1 MNILVEATENKLNIQ
16 QLKVLEL
23 DTVHHLALPALFIL
37 AEACSL
43 LMEQRKQGKAAAKM
57 SRVAEK
63 ILTKANYV
71 KATRHHK
78 NCFPFVQDWLE
89 RYMVRDASRQANDL
103 LKLCDQDSPGL
114 PPLLLTPP
122 ASLSPPSQPS
132 LGSDSPPHPRGSS
145 ASPSPSLPATG
156 ASTP

>member
-23 DTVHHLALPALFIL
+23 DTAHHLLLPALFIL
-37 AEACSL
+37 AEACLL
-43 LMEQRKQGKAAAKM
+43 LMEQRKQGKAAAKL
-57 SRVAEK
+57 SSVAEK

-89 RYMVRDASRQANDL
+89 RYLVRDASRQENVL

-114 PPLLLTPP
+114 PPHPLSSPT
-122 ASLSPPSQPS
+122 SLSPLSQPS
-132 LGSDSPPHPRGSS
+132 LGSDSLPHPRGSS
-145 ASPSPSLPATG
+145 ASPATG

>member
-1 MNILVEATENKLNIQ
+1 MRIDYWSRRRTIQ
-16 QLKVLEL
+16 CQRHRSGL
-23 DTVHHLALPALFIL
+23 DQCKPIKPLHRLSI
-37 AEACSL
+37 
-43 LMEQRKQGKAAAKM
+43 QAAAMM
-57 SRVAEK
+57 STVAEK

-71 KATRHHK
+71 KDTRHHK
-78 NCFPFVQDWLE
+78 NCFPFVQDWLD
-89 RYMVRDASRQANDL
+89 RYMVRVASRQANDL

>member
-1 MNILVEATENKLNIQ
+1 MNILVEATENKLNVQ

-43 LMEQRKQGKAAAKM
+43 LMELRKQGKAAAKM
-57 SRVAEK
+57 STVAEK

-89 RYMVRDASRQANDL
+89 RFMVRDASRQENDL
-103 LKLCDQDSPGL
+103 GKIVLH
-114 PPLLLTPP
+114 LLIGIQLGKKDNILGSIPNQLGSIWFHP
-122 ASLSPPSQPS
+122 KAMPSQTPTN
-132 LGSDSPPHPRGSS
+132 HPYGFF
-145 ASPSPSLPATG
+145 
-156 ASTP
+156 

>member
-43 LMEQRKQGKAAAKM
+43 LMEMRKQGKAAAKM
-57 SRVAEK
+57 SIVAEK

-71 KATRHHK
+71 KDTRHHK
-78 NCFPFVQDWLE
+78 NCFPFVQDWLD
-89 RYMVRDASRQANDL
+89 RYMVRVASRQANDL

-114 PPLLLTPP
+114 PPLLLTLP